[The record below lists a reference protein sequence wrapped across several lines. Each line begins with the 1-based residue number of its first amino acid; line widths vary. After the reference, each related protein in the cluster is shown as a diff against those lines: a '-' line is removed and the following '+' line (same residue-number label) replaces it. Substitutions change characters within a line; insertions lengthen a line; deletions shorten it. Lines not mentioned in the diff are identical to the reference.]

1 MLNLICQAT
10 AGRTLRGS
18 NIYNIAIFTSIPTAH
33 PCVNKVSE
41 TSCNRVL
48 CRVAR
53 KPDRRKLIHI
63 SFVCDPVTYFTL
75 SVVLQSTILGKSL
88 LGCTL
93 LCGILLRESL
103 PARSTLTFASVAA
116 ILHTAL
122 IHAAEH

>member
-1 MLNLICQAT
+1 MAAYLV
-10 AGRTLRGS
+10 G
-18 NIYNIAIFTSIPTAH
+18 AIFITSQFSQVYPQHIH
-33 PCVNKVSE
+33 VSTKLVKLRAIE
-41 TSCNRVL
+41 SL

-63 SFVCDPVTYFTL
+63 SFICDPVTYFTL